1 MSSPE
6 RAAGLLAA
14 AKDRHDDARRRA
26 VSALRDLDAAGVP
39 VSLASI
45 ARAAGVSRSWLYRQ
59 SDLRTTIEHL
69 RQTRPDPGRHSTPAA
84 QRATTDSLDRQLEA
98 LRARYAELQ
107 AENRQLRDA
116 LARKLGQHRAD
127 PHADR

>member
-26 VSALRDLDAAGVP
+26 VSALRDLDAAGAP

-69 RQTRPDPGRHSTPAA
+69 RQTRLDPGRHSTPSA
-84 QRATTDSLDRQLEA
+84 QRATTDSLDRQIEA

-107 AENRQLRDA
+107 AENRQLREA

-127 PHADR
+127 PPADR

>member
-59 SDLRTTIEHL
+59 NDLRTTIEHL
-69 RQTRPDPGRHSTPAA
+69 RQNRPDPARRSTPSA

-127 PHADR
+127 PSADR